1 MRSPL
6 ALATAAVAVLAL
18 PSAALA
24 NPGISVSSARDG
36 STAKLPAKATH
47 TLKLTAGATPEEVSV
62 SVVPWSR
69 ITVTGAE
76 SVERPPGGT
85 GPQLAVCP
93 GRWSNMRDPFDQALP
108 FQAEVSLTIAPGQ
121 TATLTA
127 GVTLREAPWP
137 DESLDAVWSIEP
149 AQGRSFDVMSVGP
162 AYSGPSGVELQ
173 FRVIRVPDG
182 HYVFAGTTD
191 PEDLNSGR
199 VEIWGFPPARRSA
212 KARAIR
218 IARVPVRNGKWTFTR
233 FAPDRRGEWEFYAR
247 YRTARRAYAN
257 DASAP
262 CGTTVRVR

>member
-6 ALATAAVAVLAL
+6 ALATAAIALLAL
-18 PSAALA
+18 PSAAFA
-24 NPGISVSSARDG
+24 NPGIAVSSSRNG

-47 TLKLTAGATPEEVSV
+47 ILKLTAGATPEELTV

-76 SVERPPGGT
+76 SVERPPAGT
-85 GPQLAVCP
+85 GPQLAICS
-93 GRWSNMRDPFDQALP
+93 GLWSNMREPFDQALP

-127 GVTLREAPWP
+127 GVTLRKAPWP

-149 AQGRSFDVMSVGP
+149 AQGQAYDVTSVGP
-162 AYSGPSGVELQ
+162 AYSGPSGVELK
-173 FRVIRVPDG
+173 FRVIRAPDG
-182 HYVFAGTTD
+182 HYVFAGTTN
-191 PEDLNSGR
+191 PSDLNSGR
-199 VEIWGFPPARRSA
+199 VEIWGFPPHRKGTKVRAR
-212 KARAIR
+212 R
-218 IARVPVRNGKWTFTR
+218 IARVPVRDGEWAFSS

-247 YRTARRAYAN
+247 YRTARRAFAN